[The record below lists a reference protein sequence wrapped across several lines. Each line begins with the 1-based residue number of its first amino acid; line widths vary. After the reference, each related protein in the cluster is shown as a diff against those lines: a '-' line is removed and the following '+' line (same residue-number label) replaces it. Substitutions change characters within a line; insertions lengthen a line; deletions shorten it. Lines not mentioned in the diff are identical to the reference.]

1 MSFTT
6 TLDLTSRRP
15 DVWLYPGVPAP
26 CSFSPSQ
33 TDRCTL
39 LLPYLSISPFFCHM
53 LPWTIWPLRK
63 TAPQPHLTIFPK
75 FLQRH
80 RATFVAVFPHRYLWD
95 DISRPFSISVINK
108 FHWWLPICCR
118 QRSVCGVELCT
129 PAATHQNNKNLH
141 LDPPSRHH
149 AKLLMHRGSHRIICT
164 LPK

>member
-1 MSFTT
+1 MSDSTQEFQPRVH
-6 TLDLTSRRP
+6 S
-15 DVWLYPGVPAP
+15 VPVR
-26 CSFSPSQ
+26 Q
-33 TDRCTL
+33 TDAHSSFHIFPSAHFSVTCFLGPSGLYVR
-39 LLPYLSISPFFCHM
+39 PP
-53 LPWTIWPLRK
+53 
-63 TAPQPHLTIFPK
+63 PQPHLFSYFICNDTNFPK

-80 RATFVAVFPHRYLWD
+80 RATSAAVFPHRYLWD

-149 AKLLMHRGSHRIICT
+149 AKLLMHRGSHRIIYT